1 MKTGRTAP
9 AVTVR
14 PLRPDDRAGVS
25 RIDAAQTGRRKPAYW
40 RGIFSAFVESGVR
53 DRRRVALAAEADGQL
68 VGFLVGEVRAFEF
81 GSEPCGWVFAV
92 GVRPD
97 RQRSG
102 VATRLLE
109 EAGRRFR
116 AAGVRTLRTMVHRSD
131 IKVMSFFRASR
142 FVGGSF
148 VQLELDMGESS

>member
-1 MKTGRTAP
+1 MTTA
-9 AVTVR
+9 AASTVTVR
-14 PLRPDDRAGVS
+14 PLATADRAGVM

-40 RGIFSAFVESGVR
+40 RDIFAAFVESGLK
-53 DRRRVALAAEADGQL
+53 DRRRVALAADLDGRL

-81 GSEPCGWVFAV
+81 GSDPCGWVFAV

-97 RQRSG
+97 CQRQG

-116 AAGVRTLRTMVHRSD
+116 RAGVRTLRTMVHRSD
-131 IKVMSFFRASR
+131 IKVMSFFRANR

-148 VQLELDMGESS
+148 VQLERDMGESS